1 MKVPLQPVRRD
12 PNARRR
18 LSDMLDAIANDPAR
32 ETIAAID
39 VRDAMGDRAFGAL
52 MFFFAAPNALPV
64 NMPGVS
70 TVLGLP
76 LVFLALQLM
85 LGFAVPWLP
94 RFLLHRTFP
103 RPAFARV
110 MNHALPWIR
119 RAERLLRPRLT
130 TLADGAFER
139 VIGLACVVLA
149 AVLILPI
156 PFANSGPGIAIC
168 VLALALL
175 ERDGAATLL
184 GLAIGGASIT
194 LAWGVILGIFTA
206 VSSFVRHWL
215 AG

>member
-1 MKVPLQPVRRD
+1 MKVHLQPVRRD

-18 LSDMLDAIANDPAR
+18 LSEMLDTIANDPAR
-32 ETIAAID
+32 ETIAAVD

-70 TVLGLP
+70 AVLGLP
-76 LVFLALQLM
+76 LLFLALQLM
-85 LGFAVPWLP
+85 LGFAV
-94 RFLLHRTFP
+94 
-103 RPAFARV
+103 
-110 MNHALPWIR
+110 PWIR

-130 TLADGAFER
+130 GLADGAAER

-156 PFANSGPGIAIC
+156 PFANTGPGIAIC

-184 GLAIGGASIT
+184 GLAVGAASIV

-206 VSSFVRHWL
+206 VSSFVRHWI
-215 AG
+215 AA

>member
-1 MKVPLQPVRRD
+1 MRVPLQPVRRD

-18 LSDMLDAIANDPAR
+18 LSEMLAAIANDPDR
-32 ETIAAID
+32 DHIAAVD

-70 TVLGLP
+70 VVLGLP
-76 LVFLALQLM
+76 LIFLALQLM

-94 RFLLHRTFP
+94 RFVLHRTVP
-103 RPAFARV
+103 RAGFARV
-110 MNHALPWIR
+110 MNHAVPWIR

-130 TLADGAFER
+130 VLADGAFER

-149 AVLILPI
+149 AVLVLPI
-156 PFANSGPGIAIC
+156 PFANTGPGIAVC

-175 ERDGAATLL
+175 ERDGAATLI
-184 GLAIGGASIT
+184 GLTIGAASVV
-194 LAWGVILGIFTA
+194 LAWGVILGVVTT
-206 VSSFVRHWL
+206 VTTFVRHL
-215 AG
+215 FGT